1 MKSFITVLLEG
12 IAFLL
17 FLVGFI
23 ALLVVLP

>member
-1 MKSFITVLLEG
+1 MKFLLVTLLEG

>member
-1 MKSFITVLLEG
+1 MRFYIMAILEG
-12 IAFLL
+12 IVFFL